1 MGSPPGPPSS
11 LRSGLPS
18 VLGTR
23 RVLSWSPGRDLRG
36 PGTQQA
42 VLWGVRY
49 WPLAHLTHLA
59 APCERETKLETTD
72 PGRAGPVKSTGS
84 RQRPGGHQALSRTAP
99 GKHPGLQEG
108 ASRWARRRRGS
119 KGTDSREFSLVHG
132 TGLWDFNSFIRD
144 QTHTPTPALAVT
156 AQSPHHGITREFPR
170 RFSKKVLGSQG
181 ENAVA
186 SAVGPQEPRDS
197 HPAARR
203 GPQQP

>member
-11 LRSGLPS
+11 LRSGWPS

-23 RVLSWSPGRDLRG
+23 RVLSWSPGRGLRG

-84 RQRPGGHQALSRTAP
+84 WQRPGGHQALSRTAP

-144 QTHTPTPALAVT
+144 QTHTHNPTPRSDRSESSSWNHQRIPQEIFKESLG
-156 AQSPHHGITREFPR
+156 QPR
-170 RFSKKVLGSQG
+170 RECCGLSSGTPG
-181 ENAVA
+181 T
-186 SAVGPQEPRDS
+186 P
-197 HPAARR
+197 
-203 GPQQP
+203 

>member
-11 LRSGLPS
+11 LRSGWPS

-84 RQRPGGHQALSRTAP
+84 RQRPGGHQALSRTLSLGSILGSRRVLP
-99 GKHPGLQEG
+99 GGQGGGE
-108 ASRWARRRRGS
+108 AARALTAES
-119 KGTDSREFSLVHG
+119 F
-132 TGLWDFNSFIRD
+132 LWYTAQACGILIPSSGIK
-144 QTHTPTPALAVT
+144 PTPPP
-156 AQSPHHGITREFPR
+156 QP
-170 RFSKKVLGSQG
+170 SQ
-181 ENAVA
+181 
-186 SAVGPQEPRDS
+186 
-197 HPAARR
+197 
-203 GPQQP
+203 